1 MKREL
6 TIHIAGQTLTIRSDE
21 EEVYVAQ
28 LAAMVD
34 SKIRDISRGQ
44 PGITTL
50 NLALMAAL
58 TMADEALK
66 SRLAQEEV
74 EQTLERLSVRIES
87 EMGFEG
93 A

>member
-1 MKREL
+1 MKQEL
-6 TIHIAGQTLTIRSDE
+6 TIHIAGQSLTIRSDE
-21 EEVYVAQ
+21 DEAYVAR
-28 LAAMVD
+28 LSSLVD
-34 SKIRDISRGQ
+34 SKIREISRGQ

-87 EMGFEG
+87 ELGFEG

>member
-6 TIHIAGQTLTIRSDE
+6 TIHIAGQALTIRSDE
-21 EEVYVAQ
+21 DEAYVAR
-28 LAAMVD
+28 LASSVD
-34 SKIRDISRGQ
+34 SKIREISRGQ

-58 TMADEALK
+58 TIADEALK
-66 SRLAQEEV
+66 SKAAQDDVERLI
-74 EQTLERLSVRIES
+74 ERLSERIES
-87 EMGFEG
+87 ELGFES